1 MCQCD
6 PEHLPEVTA
15 AHGKSWCMHQ
25 HDDAD
30 GYLCADLKQDVR
42 MIMCKNAL
50 GLHGAVV
57 VWLTHQ
63 DRR

>member
-1 MCQCD
+1 
-6 PEHLPEVTA
+6 
-15 AHGKSWCMHQ
+15 MHQ

-30 GYLCADLKQDVR
+30 GYLCADVKQDVR
-42 MIMCKNAL
+42 MVMCKNAL